1 MKTEPESKT
10 YSLGGR
16 MYVPVFSWIWK
27 IFLKGRTSS
36 SEFPV
41 GKNEKKIRRYRN
53 KKRQIRTYVH

>member
-1 MKTEPESKT
+1 MKTELKSKT
-10 YSLGGR
+10 FPLSER

-41 GKNEKKIRRYRN
+41 RKNEKKYRN
-53 KKRQIRTYVH
+53 KKRQIDRC